1 MTVIKR
7 QTILGTLFSYL
18 GVIVGT
24 LTQAIIFPKYLSTE
38 EVGLFAMIFNWT
50 LILVF
55 IATLGFNSSGTRFFE
70 KFRNEEKKHNGYLF
84 SGMIFLLVGSILVF
98 ILMLLFKNY
107 IISSS
112 KGDTQLFEKYFFL
125 ILPLTISL
133 GVFNIFDNYAKGLYE
148 TVVGNFLNQF
158 LQRFLVFLAVIFYI
172 LDLYNFKTFV
182 FVWAISLAIPTL
194 IMYFYC
200 RALGGFS
207 LLPNNFLLKAS
218 FLKEFNQF
226 AAFSILTGLSSIVI
240 TKIDSLLVYEYL
252 GLGQIGIYNFC
263 LLFGSVMTISYNVNL
278 KASTAIV
285 LDALSKNDIPKINQ
299 IFIKS
304 SQTQT
309 LFGVALLLVVWL
321 NIDSFFEFIKP
332 EYAAG
337 KYVILIIGISKIFD
351 LASGI
356 NSLIMVYS
364 KYYKL
369 DSVLVIS
376 FVGLL
381 FLLNHFF
388 IPKYGL
394 NGAAIAALIAT
405 FYYNIMRNMLIWKY
419 FKIHPY
425 SISLI
430 KIVGI
435 GIIIYFLISTFPN
448 FRNNLMLTFFTM
460 VYKSGIAIFIFIASI
475 YIFKINEE
483 VNQMLNNIFK
493 RIISFLK

>member
-1 MTVIKR
+1 
-7 QTILGTLFSYL
+7 
-18 GVIVGT
+18 
-24 LTQAIIFPKYLSTE
+24 
-38 EVGLFAMIFNWT
+38 
-50 LILVF
+50 
-55 IATLGFNSSGTRFFE
+55 
-70 KFRNEEKKHNGYLF
+70 
-84 SGMIFLLVGSILVF
+84 
-98 ILMLLFKNY
+98 
-107 IISSS
+107 
-112 KGDTQLFEKYFFL
+112 
-125 ILPLTISL
+125 
-133 GVFNIFDNYAKGLYE
+133 
-148 TVVGNFLNQF
+148 
-158 LQRFLVFLAVIFYI
+158 
-172 LDLYNFKTFV
+172 
-182 FVWAISLAIPTL
+182 
-194 IMYFYC
+194 
-200 RALGGFS
+200 
-207 LLPNNFLLKAS
+207 
-218 FLKEFNQF
+218 
-226 AAFSILTGLSSIVI
+226 
-240 TKIDSLLVYEYL
+240 
-252 GLGQIGIYNFC
+252 
-263 LLFGSVMTISYNVNL
+263 
-278 KASTAIV
+278 
-285 LDALSKNDIPKINQ
+285 
-299 IFIKS
+299 
-304 SQTQT
+304 
-309 LFGVALLLVVWL
+309 
-321 NIDSFFEFIKP
+321 
-332 EYAAG
+332 
-337 KYVILIIGISKIFD
+337 
-351 LASGI
+351 
-356 NSLIMVYS
+356 MVYS

>member
-1 MTVIKR
+1 MSVIKR
-7 QTILGTLFSYL
+7 QTILGTFFSYL

-24 LTQAIIFPKYLSTE
+24 LTQAIIFPKYLNTE

-55 IATLGFNSSGTRFFE
+55 VVTLGFNSSGTRFFE

-84 SGMIFLLVGSILVF
+84 SGFLFLLIGTTLVSI
-98 ILMLLFKNY
+98 ILMVFKNQ
-107 IISSS
+107 IIGSS
-112 KGDTQLFEKYFFL
+112 KGDTELFEKYYYL
-125 ILPLTISL
+125 ILPLTISV

-148 TVVGNFLNQF
+148 TVMGNFLSQF
-158 LQRFLVFLAVIFYI
+158 LQRFLVFFAVLFYI
-172 LDLYNFKTFV
+172 LELYNFQIFV
-182 FVWAISLAIPTL
+182 IVWATALIVPTI
-194 IMYFYC
+194 IMYGYC
-200 RALGGFS
+200 VGLGGFS
-207 LLPNNFLLKAS
+207 ILPNNFLFKSS
-218 FLKEFNQF
+218 FLKEFVRF

-240 TKIDSLLVYEYL
+240 TKVDSLLVYEYL

-309 LFGVALLLVVWL
+309 LFGVALLLIVWL

-332 EYAAG
+332 EYAIG

-364 KYYKL
+364 RYYKI
-369 DSVLVIS
+369 DSILVVS

-388 IPKYGL
+388 IPLYGL
-394 NGAAIAALIAT
+394 NGAAIAALVAT
-405 FYYNIMRNMLIWKY
+405 FYYNIMRNILIWKY
-419 FKIHPY
+419 FRIHPY
-425 SISLI
+425 STALLKIIGLGISI
-430 KIVGI
+430 FFIVS
-435 GIIIYFLISTFPN
+435 FMPD
-448 FRNNLMLTFFTM
+448 FRQSLWYSFFTM
-460 VYKSGIAIFIFIASI
+460 VYKSSIALFIFITST
-475 YIFKINEE
+475 YFLKINND
-483 VNQMLNNIFK
+483 VNSMLDNNLRK
-493 RIISFLK
+493 LISFLK